1 MPLFPVIDI
10 EALVQENDKTRIDV
24 SKSFASG
31 TTAVTGLSVK
41 PSKSVNAID
50 VFADGFL
57 DWQYPFTVEIDA
69 ANNKINFKEGVGAE
83 LTATLTDGEYTLSAL
98 AAEIQTKMRAAGTLI
113 YELSVSAVNEITIAA
128 PGLFSL
134 LTVSGTNADLN
145 PLAVLGFSADSVPAI
160 GDLVSSYKGKKV
172 ERITKK
178 ITLTVTN
185 AVPLSTSIIREIE
198 VISEIADRLFSTD
211 DRMRKHEPDIMKY
224 LPEGRSTFKDVH
236 RRAQTLILDWL
247 DTEGFIDNFGV
258 KLKLASFTDTEE
270 VAEWST
276 MMAIRLVFE
285 GVSNAIDDVFAKKAK
300 KYEGLE
306 TFYRNRAT
314 VKVDLNQDGVAD
326 AVTERLDIRSARVMR
341 R

>member
-113 YELSVSAVNEITIAA
+113 YELSVS
-128 PGLFSL
+128 PLMKSPL
-134 LTVSGTNADLN
+134 LR
-145 PLAVLGFSADSVPAI
+145 LGCFHCS
-160 GDLVSSYKGKKV
+160 
-172 ERITKK
+172 R
-178 ITLTVTN
+178 
-185 AVPLSTSIIREIE
+185 
-198 VISEIADRLFSTD
+198 
-211 DRMRKHEPDIMKY
+211 
-224 LPEGRSTFKDVH
+224 
-236 RRAQTLILDWL
+236 
-247 DTEGFIDNFGV
+247 
-258 KLKLASFTDTEE
+258 
-270 VAEWST
+270 
-276 MMAIRLVFE
+276 
-285 GVSNAIDDVFAKKAK
+285 
-300 KYEGLE
+300 
-306 TFYRNRAT
+306 
-314 VKVDLNQDGVAD
+314 
-326 AVTERLDIRSARVMR
+326 
-341 R
+341 